1 MTCIGVLGRVRPG
14 EGVIASATLRT
25 FLRTQGL
32 GIYEHPSTQ
41 YSRHVRPERR
51 AAAAGYVSMSNDTK
65 LEAKLH
71 FFNISS
77 FIGLDF

>member
-1 MTCIGVLGRVRPG
+1 M
-14 EGVIASATLRT
+14 
-25 FLRTQGL
+25 TQGL

-41 YSRHVRPERR
+41 YSRHVRPERP
-51 AAAAGYVSMSNDTK
+51 AAAADGYLYEQNDTK

-71 FFNISS
+71 FFSIIS